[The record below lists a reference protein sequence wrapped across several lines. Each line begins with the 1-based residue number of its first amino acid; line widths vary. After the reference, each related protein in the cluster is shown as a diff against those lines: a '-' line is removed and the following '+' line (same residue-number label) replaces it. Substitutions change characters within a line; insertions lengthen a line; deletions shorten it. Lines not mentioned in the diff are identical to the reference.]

1 MRRDTRDTRDTKSK
15 NDRSG
20 ERVDRVERV
29 TEKVE
34 RPRQKSSDVQEKPVA
49 RPQTAK
55 SPNRGGRRLIEVPV
69 EFPEVRKGSKQTS
82 PKIVNEED
90 DHDDEDLRKTEEEHH
105 EVEEYDEHYDEH
117 RDDHNDDKDDELPIG
132 RDDSTAR
139 TRRQPALI
147 PKAVVAKLIS
157 EAGISGVSSDVHTY
171 VIQEIQNFIRQ
182 VIRSLEEEADGD
194 GLVIKE
200 SYLRFLGDKS
210 RASGVLDLKSFEK
223 VYSITSE
230 EMNVNPEFSSSAFS
244 AFCKYAE
251 IHVVDFL
258 KKAQKLVQNYGRKRL
273 SSKDLDL
280 LKEMLN

>member
-1 MRRDTRDTRDTKSK
+1 M
-15 NDRSG
+15 
-20 ERVDRVERV
+20 
-29 TEKVE
+29 
-34 RPRQKSSDVQEKPVA
+34 
-49 RPQTAK
+49 
-55 SPNRGGRRLIEVPV
+55 
-69 EFPEVRKGSKQTS
+69 
-82 PKIVNEED
+82 
-90 DHDDEDLRKTEEEHH
+90 
-105 EVEEYDEHYDEH
+105 
-117 RDDHNDDKDDELPIG
+117 PIG
-132 RDDSTAR
+132 RDEASSR

-157 EAGISGVSSDVHTY
+157 EAGISGVSSDVHSY

-194 GLVIKE
+194 ELVIKE
-200 SYLRFLGDKS
+200 SYLRFLGDKTRS
-210 RASGVLDLKSFEK
+210 SGVLDLKSFER
-223 VYSITSE
+223 VYSVTSE